1 MDHLQVD
8 TAFGAI
14 DTLTGGNGPPLVF
27 LHGDTGRGD
36 WSPFLERL
44 AESHQVFAP
53 SMPGYDASPLLEWM
67 RDVRQ
72 LGLVMSAYLPAL
84 DVAVGAPI
92 ALVGRGLG
100 AWVAA
105 EMLVAGSA
113 LVGDAVLIS
122 PVGIRPP
129 CGSLVDQFL
138 IDSSDWVRLG
148 FSTDEQFVTYYG
160 AIASEAAI
168 DQWELNRETTTRIAW
183 KPYLYDLALPHLLP
197 GVRRNTLVVSGTADR
212 IVDASVAE
220 RYAELLPG
228 AKHERVGGGHFLD
241 YEQPAELATMV
252 KEFLRAR

>member
-1 MDHLQVD
+1 MPHLQVD

-14 DTLTGGNGPPLVF
+14 DTLTDGSGPPLVF

-44 AESHQVFAP
+44 ADSHQVFAP

-72 LGLVMSAYLPAL
+72 LALVMSAYLAAL
-84 DVAVGAPI
+84 DVAAGRPI

-100 AWVAA
+100 AWVSA

-113 LVGDAVLIS
+113 RVGDAVLIS
-122 PVGIRPP
+122 PVGVRPP
-129 CGSLVDQFL
+129 CGTVVDQFL

-148 FSTDEQFVTYYG
+148 FSTDEKFVTHYG
-160 AIASEAAI
+160 EIASEAAI

-183 KPYLYDLALPHLLP
+183 RPYLYDLALPHLLP
-197 GVRRNTLVVSGTADR
+197 AVRRNTLVVSGTADR
-212 IVDASVAE
+212 IVDTSVAE

-228 AKHERVGGGHFLD
+228 AKRERVDGGHFLD

-252 KEFLRAR
+252 TEFLRAR

>member
-1 MDHLQVD
+1 MPHLQIE
-8 TAFGAI
+8 TAFGSI
-14 DTLTGGNGPPLVF
+14 DTLTDGSGPPLVF

-36 WSPFLERL
+36 WSPFLEQL
-44 AESHQVFAP
+44 AVSHQVFAP

-72 LGLVMSAYLPAL
+72 LALVMSAYLKAL
-84 DVAVGAPI
+84 DVSTEAPI
-92 ALVGRGLG
+92 AGRGLG

-113 LVGDAVLIS
+113 RVGDAVLVS
-122 PVGIRPP
+122 PVGVRPP
-129 CGSLVDQFL
+129 CGAVVDQFL

-160 AIASEAAI
+160 AIPDDAAI

-197 GVRRNTLVVSGTADR
+197 AVRQNTLVVSGTGDR

-220 RYAELLPG
+220 RYADLLPG
-228 AKHERVGGGHFLD
+228 AKHERVAGGHFLD
-241 YEQPAELATMV
+241 YERPAQLATMV
-252 KEFLRAR
+252 TEFLPGR

>member
-1 MDHLQVD
+1 MPQLTLD
-8 TAFGAI
+8 TAFGPV
-14 DTLTGGNGPPLVF
+14 DTLTDGAGPPLVF

-44 AESHQVFAP
+44 ADSHQVFAP
-53 SMPGYDASPLLEWM
+53 SMPGFDASPLLEWM

-72 LGLVMSAYLPAL
+72 LALVMSAYLQAL
-84 DVAVGAPI
+84 DVATDAPI

-105 EMLVAGSA
+105 EILVAGSA
-113 LVGDAVLIS
+113 RAGDAVLIS

-129 CGSLVDQFL
+129 CGTVVDQFL

-148 FSTDEQFVTYYG
+148 FSTDEQFLSYYG
-160 AIASEAAI
+160 ATPTEAAI

-197 GVRRNTLVVSGTADR
+197 AVRRNTLIVSGTADR

-228 AKHERVGGGHFLD
+228 AKHERVNGGHFLD
-241 YEQPAELATMV
+241 YEQPVEVAALVT
-252 KEFLRAR
+252 EFLPGH